1 MEKKQELRMTQYTDG
16 NILTVLTRLIEC
28 MATMVNQTTKVWMK
42 IGIMANWNYQ
52 KVGEMMELA
61 QELSNGKIDDIYK
74 IGQNITDLN
83 LLMAFAQEHANGHGR
98 WARIPMGMNLDK
110 AQYSAFRWFTSSDLP
125 SLGWNDKWNGGH
137 PAWLSTSKW
146 SSTIEHFA
154 DDDDN

>member
-28 MATMVNQTTKVWMK
+28 MATMVNQTNKVWMK

-61 QELSNGKIDDIYK
+61 QELSNGKIDDMYK
-74 IGQNITDLN
+74 IAGNITDLN
-83 LLMAFAQEHANGHGR
+83 LLMAFAKEHAGNR
-98 WARIPMGMNLDK
+98 WARIPMNMNLDK

-125 SLGWNDKWNGGH
+125 RLNWDGKWDGGH
-137 PAWLSTSKW
+137 PSWLTTSKYMP
-146 SSTIEHFA
+146 TLEHF
-154 DDDDN
+154 DNDDN